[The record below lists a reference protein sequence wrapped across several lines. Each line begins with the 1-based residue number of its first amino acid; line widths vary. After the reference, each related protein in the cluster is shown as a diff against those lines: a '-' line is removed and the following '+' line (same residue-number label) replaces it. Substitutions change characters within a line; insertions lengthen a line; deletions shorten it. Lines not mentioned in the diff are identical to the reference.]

1 MKKIILVFFFLFC
14 SIIGHAAPI
23 NYTDIISISNNKLKQ
38 LSAINY
44 SVSKT
49 ENISISNQESF
60 YLVHLAPQGY
70 MIITNNES
78 LPVILSYSLDCNIT
92 NENPF
97 INFIKCDIKNRIKN
111 SEFADTKIIENYKSE
126 REKILLEKFHSQI
139 DNDYMQFPPQGTTST
154 GGWLESKW
162 TQTAPYNNMIPL
174 DPVSG
179 GRSLAGCPAIAMGQI
194 LNYIKT
200 TNGVKFTDADDYYH
214 NYAGRNYWIDDDSK
228 TIGFPSFP
236 SLNLYL
242 DSLQYHYD
250 NNLTVTNTD
259 KAALIFA
266 CAVAAKQV
274 FTSSASG
281 TFAVDQ
287 AFAAYQKFNFTNS
300 RLLTSER
307 DNVYENMAI
316 NIIDSLV
323 CHLATVTPSN
333 DAGHNFNV
341 DGYNTDGYFHLNM
354 GWGGTYNGW
363 YLLPIEIPYNLT
375 VLEGVII
382 NITDKSYENV
392 NGTIQNAK
400 LIEPNYN
407 CDLDLIRK
415 EGEKKWLKFQI
426 EAGTEITINTKRIG
440 DFNFTP
446 FLWLYKSND
455 ASGSDIAESNYIAYS
470 DSVEQD
476 VRILKYY
483 ADEKAYYFLKIAD
496 STNIDGA
503 DTYSNI
509 GAFKF
514 SIDTTLV
521 TTMDESGISVIK
533 DFTLFNNY
541 PNPFNPST
549 EISYSIPSSGL
560 VTINIFNS
568 LGQKVVEL
576 INQFQSAGK
585 HHITWNGKSENNT
598 TLSAGIYFCNI
609 RYNNTSKTIK
619 MTLLK

>member
-1 MKKIILVFFFLFC
+1 MRKIILVYLLFFC
-14 SIIGHAAPI
+14 SIIGYAAPI
-23 NYTDIISISNNKLKQ
+23 NSSDVVSISKNKLLQ

-44 SVSKT
+44 SVLKT
-49 ENISISNQESF
+49 ESISISNQESF
-60 YLVHLAPQGY
+60 FLVHLAPQGY
-70 MIITNNES
+70 IIITNNEN
-78 LPVILSYSLDCNIT
+78 LPVVLSYSLDCNMT
-92 NENPF
+92 NDNPF
-97 INFIKCDIKNRIKN
+97 INFIKNDIDNRIKN
-111 SEFADTKIIENYKSE
+111 SAFADKVMIEKYKQE
-126 REKILLEKFHSQI
+126 RNDFLTEKISPTISDEI
-139 DNDYMQFPPQGTTST
+139 IYFPPQGTTAT

-194 LNYIKT
+194 LNYLRT
-200 TNGVKFTDADDYYH
+200 TNRVTFSDADDYYH

-236 SLNLYL
+236 DLNNYL
-242 DSLQYHYD
+242 DTLQYHYN
-250 NNLTVTNTD
+250 NNLTITNSD
-259 KAALIFA
+259 KAALVFA

-287 AFAAYQKFNFTNS
+287 AFAAYQKFNFSNS
-300 RLLTSER
+300 KLLTSER

-316 NIIDSLV
+316 NVIDSLV
-323 CHLATVTPSN
+323 CHLATVTSSN

-354 GWGGTYNGW
+354 GWGGSYNGW
-363 YLLPIEIPYNLT
+363 YKLPTEIPYSLT

-382 NITDKSYENV
+382 NITEKSLENI
-392 NGTIQNAK
+392 NGTVQTAK
-400 LIEPNYN
+400 LIEPQFN
-407 CDLDLIRK
+407 CDLDFIRNG
-415 EGEKKWLKFQI
+415 GEKKWFKFSI
-426 EAGTEITINTKRIG
+426 EAGTEISINTEKIG
-440 DFNFTP
+440 NFNFTP
-446 FLWLYKSND
+446 YLWLYKSND
-455 ASGSDIAESNYIAYS
+455 PNGSDISESDFTTQS
-470 DSVEQD
+470 DSVDQN

-483 ADEKAYYFLKIAD
+483 ADETAYYFLRVAD
-496 STNIDGA
+496 SNNINGD
-503 DTYSNI
+503 DNYSNI

-521 TTMDESGISVIK
+521 TKMEESENTIIK
-533 DFTLFNNY
+533 DFTIFNNY

-549 EISYSIPSSGL
+549 EISYSIPNSGL

-568 LGQKVVEL
+568 LGQNVVEL
-576 INQFQSAGK
+576 VNQFQSAGK
-585 HHITWNGKSENNT
+585 HSITWNGKSENNI
-598 TLSAGIYFCNI
+598 TLSTGIYFCNI

-619 MTLLK
+619 MTFLK